1 MNMTYANRKA
11 LMQFVRYAA
20 VGVINTT
27 LTLFVIYVCKGLLGM
42 NPWVSNAIG
51 YVAGFVNSFFWNKL
65 WVFNSHNAVVRE
77 AAKFVVGFFLCY
89 GLQLFVTWVLT
100 EHTTIGDIYFSVFGM
115 PFSGY
120 GVATLIG
127 MVIYTLANFVFNRA
141 VTFK

>member
-51 YVAGFVNSFFWNKL
+51 YVAGFVNSFLWNKL

-77 AAKFVVGFFLCY
+77 AAKFVGGFFLCY
-89 GLQLFVTWVLT
+89 GLQLFVT
-100 EHTTIGDIYFSVFGM
+100 
-115 PFSGY
+115 
-120 GVATLIG
+120 
-127 MVIYTLANFVFNRA
+127 
-141 VTFK
+141 

>member
-1 MNMTYANRKA
+1 MTYANRKA

-51 YVAGFVNSFFWNKL
+51 YVAGFVNSFLWNKL

>member
-1 MNMTYANRKA
+1 MNMTYTNRKA

-51 YVAGFVNSFFWNKL
+51 YVAGFVNSFLWNKL